1 MSQNFPQGLGQ
12 GLQGPPGPTSTLSP
26 WGMMDDDAGDSN
38 KRTILKWEQE
48 EEMGDLATISC
59 VLYVNMCHP
68 DLKQKYPGTFPG
80 HFVSFLEYFYYSP
93 LSFWFLLL
101 LILVFFP
108 FEDNTYT
115 LLYFRLHLRHF
126 LSWSLLSALV
136 LWLLLC
142 ISCLSGYFYFPQVFR
157 LFLFCTPVL

>member
-80 HFVSFLEYFYYSP
+80 HFVSFLEYFYYYP
-93 LSFWFLLL
+93 LSF
-101 LILVFFP
+101 
-108 FEDNTYT
+108 
-115 LLYFRLHLRHF
+115 
-126 LSWSLLSALV
+126 
-136 LWLLLC
+136 
-142 ISCLSGYFYFPQVFR
+142 
-157 LFLFCTPVL
+157 